1 MSRILDIANISL
13 NFHDKSILSNIS
25 LGVSAG
31 DFFVIIGPNG
41 AVKTSLL
48 KILSGLQ
55 KAQQGSVTVKG
66 KNITKYTRRNL
77 SQILAIVPQH
87 IEVGFPFTVADT
99 VIMGR
104 SPHLGILGMEGK
116 EDFHI
121 AEEAMNFTEVA
132 HLADRKLFQLSGGEL
147 QRVIIARAIC
157 QQPEIILLDEP
168 TTALDPSHQL
178 KIMDLMERFRREHNT
193 TIIMVS
199 HDLNLASMYGDRLL
213 LLKEGTVIKTGD
225 PKEVLNKELL
235 EESYGCQMQVD
246 ESPLGQVARITPV
259 PNKYL
264 HIHEQNQNNRGS

>member
-31 DFFVIIGPNG
+31 EFFVIIGPNG
-41 AVKTSLL
+41 AGKTSLL

-66 KNITKYTRRNL
+66 KSITKYTRRNL

-87 IEVGFPFTVADT
+87 IEVGFPFSVADT

-116 EDFHI
+116 KDFHI

-132 HLADRKLFQLSGGEL
+132 HLTDRKLFQLSGGEL

-157 QQPEIILLDEP
+157 QQPAIILLDEP

-178 KIMDLMERFRREHNT
+178 KIMDLMERFRRQHST

-199 HDLNLASMYGDRLL
+199 HDLNLASMYGDRLM
-213 LLKEGTVIKTGD
+213 LLKEGRVVKTGD
-225 PKEVLNKELL
+225 PKTVLNKSLL
-235 EESYGCQMQVD
+235 EESYGCQMMVD
-246 ESPLGQVARITPV
+246 ESPLGQVARVTPI
-259 PNKYL
+259 PHKYQ
-264 HIHEQNQNNRGS
+264 HI